1 MTARGV
7 EFESVNYI
15 EKPFSASELRDLLQR
30 AGLKPQDVLRRNEP
44 AYKQLVAGK
53 EPSDHEVLKLMA
65 AHPELVQR
73 PIVVRDDKVVLARPI
88 ENLSKLGI
96 K

>member
-1 MTARGV
+1 LTARGV

-15 EKPFSASELRDLLQR
+15 EKPFSASELRNLLER
-30 AGLKPQDVLRRNEP
+30 AGLRPQDVLRRNEP
-44 AYKQLVAGK
+44 TYKELVAGK
-53 EPSDHEVLKLMA
+53 ELSDAELLKLMA

-73 PIVVRDDKVVLARPI
+73 PIVVRDEKVVLARPI
-88 ENLSKLGI
+88 ENLTKLGI

>member
-1 MTARGV
+1 LTARGV

-15 EKPFSASELRDLLQR
+15 DKPFSASELRDLLDR
-30 AGLKPQDVLRRNEP
+30 AGLKAQDALRRNEP

-53 EPSDHEVLKLMA
+53 ELSDDEVLKVMA

-73 PIVVRDDKVVLARPI
+73 PIVVRDEKAVLARPI
-88 ENLSKLGI
+88 ENLTKLGL
-96 K
+96 

>member
-7 EFESVNYI
+7 QFESVNYI
-15 EKPFSASELRDLLQR
+15 EKPFSASELRDLLGR
-30 AGLKPQDVLRRNEP
+30 AGLEPHDVLRRNEP

-53 EPSDHEVLKLMA
+53 ELSDDGVLKIMA

-88 ENLSKLGI
+88 ENLAKLGI
-96 K
+96 Q

>member
-1 MTARGV
+1 MTAQGV

-15 EKPFSASELRDLLQR
+15 AKPFSASELRDLLDR
-30 AGLKPQDVLRRNEP
+30 AGLKPHDVLRRNEP
-44 AYKQLVAGK
+44 ACKQLVTGK
-53 EPSDHEVLKLMA
+53 ALSDDELLKVMA

-73 PIVVRDDKVVLARPI
+73 PIVVRDEKVVLARPI

-96 K
+96 

>member
-1 MTARGV
+1 LTARGV
-7 EFESVNYI
+7 QFESVNYI

-53 EPSDHEVLKLMA
+53 ELSDHEVLKLMA

>member
-1 MTARGV
+1 LTARGD

-15 EKPFSASELRDLLQR
+15 DKPFSASELRDLLDR
-30 AGLKPQDVLRRNEP
+30 AGLKAQDALRRNEP

-53 EPSDHEVLKLMA
+53 ELSDDEVLKVMA

-73 PIVVRDDKVVLARPI
+73 PIVVRDEKAVLARPI
-88 ENLSKLGI
+88 ENLTKLGL
-96 K
+96 

>member
-7 EFESVNYI
+7 EFETVNYI
-15 EKPFSASELRDLLQR
+15 EKPFSASELRELLGR
-30 AGLKPQDVLRRNEP
+30 ARLKPHDVLRRNEP

-53 EPSDHEVLKLMA
+53 ELSDDEVLKLMA

-73 PIVVRDDKVVLARPI
+73 PIVVRDEKAVLARPI
-88 ENLSKLGI
+88 ENLTKLGL
-96 K
+96 

>member
-7 EFESVNYI
+7 EFDSVNYI
-15 EKPFSASELRDLLQR
+15 EKPFSASELRDLLDR
-30 AGLKPQDVLRRNEP
+30 AGLRPHDVLRRNEP
-44 AYKQLVAGK
+44 TYKELVAGK
-53 EPSDHEVLKLMA
+53 ELSDAELLKLMA

-73 PIVVRDDKVVLARPI
+73 PIVVRDEKVVLARPI

>member
-1 MTARGV
+1 LTARGV

-53 EPSDHEVLKLMA
+53 ELSDHEVLKLMA

>member
-1 MTARGV
+1 LTTRGV
-7 EFESVNYI
+7 QFESVNYI
-15 EKPFSASELRDLLQR
+15 EKPFSASELRDLVHR

-53 EPSDHEVLKLMA
+53 ELSDDEVLRLMA

-73 PIVVRDDKVVLARPI
+73 PIVVRDEKVVLARPI
-88 ENLSKLGI
+88 ENLTKLGL
-96 K
+96 

>member
-15 EKPFSASELRDLLQR
+15 DKPFSASELRDLLDR
-30 AGLKPQDVLRRNEP
+30 AGLKAQDALRRNEP

-53 EPSDHEVLKLMA
+53 ELSDDEVLKVMA

-73 PIVVRDDKVVLARPI
+73 PIVVRDEKAVLARPI
-88 ENLSKLGI
+88 ENLTKLGL
-96 K
+96 

>member
-15 EKPFSASELRDLLQR
+15 DKPFSASELRDLLDR
-30 AGLKPQDVLRRNEP
+30 AGLKAQDALRRNEP

-53 EPSDHEVLKLMA
+53 ELSDDEVLKVMA

-73 PIVVRDDKVVLARPI
+73 PIVVRDEKVVLARPI
-88 ENLSKLGI
+88 ENLNKLGI
-96 K
+96 

>member
-1 MTARGV
+1 LTARGV
-7 EFESVNYI
+7 QFESVNYI
-15 EKPFSASELRDLLQR
+15 EKPFSASELRDLLHR

-44 AYKQLVAGK
+44 AYKQHVAGK
-53 EPSDHEVLKLMA
+53 ELSDDEVLKLMA

-88 ENLSKLGI
+88 ENLTKLGI

>member
-1 MTARGV
+1 LTARGV

-15 EKPFSASELRDLLQR
+15 DKPFSASELKDLLDR
-30 AGLKPQDVLRRNEP
+30 AGLKAQDALRRNEP

-53 EPSDHEVLKLMA
+53 ELSDDEVLKVMA

-73 PIVVRDDKVVLARPI
+73 PIVGRDEKAVLARPI
-88 ENLSKLGI
+88 ENLTKLGL
-96 K
+96 

>member
-1 MTARGV
+1 LTARGV

-15 EKPFSASELRDLLQR
+15 DKPFSASELRDLLDR
-30 AGLKPQDVLRRNEP
+30 AGLKAQDALRRNEP

-53 EPSDHEVLKLMA
+53 ELSDDEVLKVMA

-73 PIVVRDDKVVLARPI
+73 PIVVRDEKAVLARPT
-88 ENLSKLGI
+88 ENLTKLGL
-96 K
+96 

>member
-15 EKPFSASELRDLLQR
+15 DKPFSASELRDLLQR

-53 EPSDHEVLKLMA
+53 ELSDHEVLKLMA

>member
-15 EKPFSASELRDLLQR
+15 EKPFSASELRNLVER

-53 EPSDHEVLKLMA
+53 ELSDEEVLKLMA

-73 PIVVRDDKVVLARPI
+73 PIVVRDEKVVLARPI
-88 ENLSKLGI
+88 ENLTKLGI
-96 K
+96 E

>member
-7 EFESVNYI
+7 RFESINYI
-15 EKPFSASELRDLLQR
+15 DKPFSGSELRELLHR

-44 AYKQLVAGK
+44 AYKRLVAGK
-53 EPSDHEVLKLMA
+53 ELSDDEMLKLMA

-73 PIVVRDDKVVLARPI
+73 PIVVRDEKVVLARPI
-88 ENLSKLGI
+88 ENLSKLGL
-96 K
+96 

>member
-1 MTARGV
+1 LTARGV

-15 EKPFSASELRDLLQR
+15 DKPFSASELKDLLDR
-30 AGLKPQDVLRRNEP
+30 AGLKAQDALRRNEP

-53 EPSDHEVLKLMA
+53 ELSDDEVLKVMA

-73 PIVVRDDKVVLARPI
+73 PIVVRDEKAVLARPI
-88 ENLSKLGI
+88 ENLTKLGL
-96 K
+96 

>member
-1 MTARGV
+1 MEYET
-7 EFESVNYI
+7 VNYI
-15 EKPFSASELRDLLQR
+15 EKPFSASELRDLLHR
-30 AGLKPQDVLRRNEP
+30 AGLKPQQVLRTNEA

-53 EPSDHEVLKLMA
+53 DLSNHELLTLMA

-88 ENLSKLGI
+88 ANLSKLGI
-96 K
+96 R

>member
-53 EPSDHEVLKLMA
+53 ELSDHEVLKLMA

>member
-1 MTARGV
+1 MTAQGV

-15 EKPFSASELRDLLQR
+15 EKPFSASELRDLLDR
-30 AGLKPQDVLRRNEP
+30 AGLKPQDALRSNEP

-53 EPSDHEVLKLMA
+53 ELSADELLKVMA

-73 PIVVRDDKVVLARPI
+73 PIVVRDEKAVLARPI
-88 ENLSKLGI
+88 ENLTKLGL
-96 K
+96 

>member
-15 EKPFSASELRDLLQR
+15 DKPFSASELRDLLDR
-30 AGLKPQDVLRRNEP
+30 AGLKAQDALRRNEP

-53 EPSDHEVLKLMA
+53 ELSDDEVLKVMA

-73 PIVVRDDKVVLARPI
+73 PIVVRNERVVLARPI
-88 ENLSKLGI
+88 ANLAKLGL
-96 K
+96 